1 MELTLLLLRLVFFGI
16 FALAGIAKFLDLKG
30 SVKAFKEFGI
40 PEPLAKPS
48 SIALSVFEILIAFLF
63 LSVETAWYGA
73 IAAAS
78 LLLLF
83 IGQMIYQ
90 RAKGNAPDCH
100 CFGQLHSAPVGRI
113 SIARNIVFGA
123 LAVYLVSRGPTGQ
136 GMSLADPGLDVMQL
150 AFGIVFVGF
159 LIAVIFYL
167 KKISEQQT
175 QIMRRIELME
185 LVARDG
191 GSVERENA
199 GHPQEGLPI
208 GAVMPDFELPDLDG
222 GTISLADV
230 KAARKPVLFFFVS
243 PTCNPCKALVPEFEQ
258 WQIDLAGKVEL
269 VFVSNGRPDDNRE
282 KFGGESSKQIL
293 IQKNRELADQVKAK
307 WTPTA
312 LLMDAGGRLA
322 SHAAAGDT
330 AIRSL
335 VEQIKAEDFSREFA
349 FFANLDGHTHANK
362 IGEPVPEFTLLDIK
376 GNEINADSFKNK
388 PTLVTFWSQGCPYC
402 LEMMEELREW
412 DKVKGQDQPNLL
424 VFSDGDKDAHEKF
437 DLQSPIVLDKDHETS
452 SGFGM
457 FGTPSAVL
465 VNEDGKIVSET
476 AVGAPDIWALVG
488 KRK

>member
-1 MELTLLLLRLVFFGI
+1 MEILLLLLRLSLFGI
-16 FALAGIAKFLDLKG
+16 FALAGIAKFLDLQG
-30 SVKAFKEFGI
+30 SEKAFKGFGV
-40 PEPLAKPS
+40 PDKLAKPF
-48 SIALSVFEILIAFLF
+48 SIALSVFEILIAGLF
-63 LSVETAWYGA
+63 LSVETAWFGA
-73 IAAAS
+73 IGAAA

-90 RAKGNAPDCH
+90 MAKGNTPDCH
-100 CFGQLHSAPVGRI
+100 CFGQLHSAPVGKI
-113 SIARNIVFGA
+113 SIVRNIGFGA
-123 LAVYLVSRGPTGQ
+123 LAMFLVSRGREGQ
-136 GMSLADPGLDVMQL
+136 GMSLADPKLDAMQL
-150 AFGIVFVGF
+150 AFIIVFVGF

-191 GSVERENA
+191 GAVEREDA
-199 GHPQEGLPI
+199 GHPHEGLPI

-222 GTISLADV
+222 GAVSLANLR
-230 KAARKPVLFFFVS
+230 AAEKPTLFFYVS

-258 WQIDLAGKVEL
+258 WQTELDGKVNF

-282 KFGGESSKQIL
+282 KFGGDNSKLIL
-293 IQKNRELADQVKAK
+293 IQKDRELADSVKAK

-312 LLMDAGGRLA
+312 VLMDSSGRIA

-335 VEQIKAEDFSREFA
+335 VDQIKADDLNREFA
-349 FFANLDGHTHANK
+349 HFANLDGHTHANK
-362 IGEPVPEFTLLDIK
+362 IGESIPQFSLRDIK
-376 GNEINADSFKNK
+376 GNEINADYFKNK

-402 LEMMEELREW
+402 LEMMDELREW
-412 DKVKGQDQPNLL
+412 DRVKGQDQPNLL
-424 VFSDGDKDAHEKF
+424 VFSDGDKEAHEKF
-437 DLQSPIVLDKDHETS
+437 DLDSPIVFDEGHKTS
-452 SGFGM
+452 TGFGM

-465 VNEDGKIVSET
+465 VNKDGRIVSET

-488 KRK
+488 KKF